1 MVVNEQSEMVERD
14 GEPIIFTFFPELY
27 IRGLFFSPLYT
38 TQAQHLLLLASE
50 KKREKMKEEK
60 KSAYWYYIMF
70 SKQQIP
76 SASYLWVCSPSSG
89 TCCIF

>member
-27 IRGLFFSPLYT
+27 IRGLFFPPLYT

-50 KKREKMKEEK
+50 KKKGK
-60 KSAYWYYIMF
+60 K
-70 SKQQIP
+70 
-76 SASYLWVCSPSSG
+76 
-89 TCCIF
+89 